1 VQSVSSHSQP
11 DQADIR
17 QRILDTALREFAAK
31 GYHRAI
37 LDEIAARAGVS
48 KGAVYWHFE
57 NKRALFLTVV
67 QREIFR
73 LTAYLKTVIADSD
86 QSAIARLNAFIVA
99 SLTYYTD
106 HPEFCNLLK
115 IFTSPGGPELNL
127 DVEVMVSDDYRQLRA
142 MVNTLIQEGVRRG
155 ELESARVGVAAPM
168 LVAVLDGLMFQWVL
182 EPQAVPLRE
191 LASNVASAF
200 LEGIVKRTN

>member
-1 VQSVSSHSQP
+1 MSSHSQP

>member
-1 VQSVSSHSQP
+1 VSSHSQP